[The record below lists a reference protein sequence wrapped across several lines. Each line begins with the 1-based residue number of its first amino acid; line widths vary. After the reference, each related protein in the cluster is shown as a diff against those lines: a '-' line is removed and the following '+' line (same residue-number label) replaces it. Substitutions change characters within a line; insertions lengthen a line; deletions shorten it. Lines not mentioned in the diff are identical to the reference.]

1 MNTADLI
8 TEVTEVIGNTS
19 SEEELSDVIL
29 GYCRNYGVGSFV
41 FGAALYSNLS
51 PTPELRML
59 NGYPEEWRKCY
70 DDMAYMTCDLTVS
83 HCQVYST
90 PLIWLES
97 KDISGASRKIF
108 SGSSNLKIN
117 SGISFPYHGSTGEFG
132 MFSVSSSD
140 QFNKSGLEN
149 AATQYVMQII
159 GASLFD
165 HYKKKV
171 QESASIKLTK
181 REIECLKWVAAG
193 KTSWETSRIID
204 VSERTVIFHI
214 QNAASKM
221 NTASRTNAAV
231 IATMNGVI

>member
-8 TEVTEVIGNTS
+8 TEVTEVISNTT
-19 SEEELSDVIL
+19 SEEELSEVIW
-29 GYCRNYGVGSFV
+29 GFCGNYGVDSFV
-41 FGAALYSNLS
+41 FGAALFSNLS
-51 PTPELRML
+51 PTPEIHML
-59 NGYPEEWRKCY
+59 NGYPDEWRKRY
-70 DDMAYMTCDLTVS
+70 DDMGYMASDITVS
-83 HCQVYST
+83 HCQEYSI
-90 PLIWLES
+90 PFIWPEP
-97 KDISGASRKIF
+97 KEISGISRKIF
-108 SGSSNLKIN
+108 SESSDFKIN

-132 MFSVSSSD
+132 LFSVSSSD